1 MKLIRAESYYDMARK
16 AANLISAQVI
26 MKPNCVLGLATG
38 STPEGVYKQLIDWYN
53 KGDLDFS
60 QVTSI
65 NLDEYVGL
73 GHDHVQS
80 YWYFMQKHFFEHIN
94 IRPDH
99 VFVPDG
105 ANPDAYFVCHEY
117 DRIIQH
123 FGGIDLQLLGIG
135 VDGHIGFNEP
145 GAAFELGTHR
155 VSLQKSTIQANKRF
169 FTSEEEVPTEAYTM
183 GIKTIMQAHKV
194 LLIASGPSKAE
205 IMRDALYGPVT
216 PEVPASILQMHP
228 DLTVVVDQEAARCLP
243 QDTDQ
248 SWPENAF
255 VQGRSLRTMNR
266 QIDT

>member
-1 MKLIRAESYYDMARK
+1 MKLICANSYQDMSRK

-38 STPEGVYKQLIDWYN
+38 GTPEGVYKQLIDWYR
-53 KGDLDFS
+53 KGDLDFD

-73 GHDHVQS
+73 GHEHEQS

-99 VFVPDG
+99 IFVPDG
-105 ANPDAYFVCHEY
+105 ANPDAETVCREY
-117 DRIIQH
+117 DQIIQRH
-123 FGGIDLQLLGIG
+123 GGIDLQLLGIG

-155 VSLQKSTIQANKRF
+155 VRLQQSTIKANQRYF
-169 FTSEEEVPTEAYTM
+169 ASEADVPVEAYTM

-194 LLIASGPSKAE
+194 LLIASGPAKAAIVRE
-205 IMRDALYGPVT
+205 ALFGPVT
-216 PEVPASILQMHP
+216 PRVPASILQMHP
-228 DLTVVVDQEAARCLP
+228 DLTVVLDHEASACLP
-243 QDTDQ
+243 AEFT
-248 SWPENAF
+248 A
-255 VQGRSLRTMNR
+255 
-266 QIDT
+266 

>member
-1 MKLIRAESYYDMARK
+1 MKLIRANSYQDMSRK

-53 KGDLDFS
+53 KGDLDFD

-73 GHDHVQS
+73 DHAHEQS
-80 YWYFMQKHFFEHIN
+80 YWYFMQKHFFSHIN

-99 VFVPDG
+99 IFVPDG
-105 ANPDAYFVCHEY
+105 ANPDAEAACAEY
-117 DRIIQH
+117 DDIIQR

-145 GAAFELGTHR
+145 GSAFELGTHKVR
-155 VSLQKSTIQANKRF
+155 LQPSTIQANKRF
-169 FTSEEEVPTEAYTM
+169 FSSEAEVPVEAYTM

-194 LLIASGPSKAE
+194 LLIASGPAKAS
-205 IMRDALYGPVT
+205 IVRAALYGPVT
-216 PEVPASILQMHP
+216 PQVPASILQMHP
-228 DLTVVVDQEAARCLP
+228 DLTVVLDREAAAELP
-243 QDTDQ
+243 VTG
-248 SWPENAF
+248 E
-255 VQGRSLRTMNR
+255 
-266 QIDT
+266 

>member
-1 MKLIRAESYYDMARK
+1 MKLIRANSYQDMSRK

-38 STPEGVYKQLIDWYN
+38 GTPEGVYKQLIDWYN

-73 GHDHVQS
+73 THEHEQS

-99 VFVPDG
+99 IFVPDG
-105 ANPDAYFVCHEY
+105 ANPDAHAVCRAY
-117 DRIIQH
+117 DQIIH
-123 FGGIDLQLLGIG
+123 RFGGIDLQLLGIG

-155 VSLQKSTIQANKRF
+155 VRLQDSTIQANKRF
-169 FTSEEEVPTEAYTM
+169 FASEKDVPIEAYTM
-183 GIKTIMQAHKV
+183 GIKTIMQARKV
-194 LLIASGPSKAE
+194 LLIASGAAKAR
-205 IMRDALYGPVT
+205 IMCEALYGPVT
-216 PEVPASILQMHP
+216 PQVPASILQMHP
-228 DLTVVVDQEAARCLP
+228 DLTVVVDHEAGASLP
-243 QDTDQ
+243 DETDR
-248 SWPENAF
+248 
-255 VQGRSLRTMNR
+255 G
-266 QIDT
+266 

>member
-1 MKLIRAESYYDMARK
+1 MKIIHANSYQDMSRK

-53 KGDLDFS
+53 KDDIDFS

-73 GHDHVQS
+73 SRSHEQS

-94 IRPDH
+94 IRQDH
-99 VFVPDG
+99 IFVPDG
-105 ANPDAYFVCHEY
+105 SNPDAEEVCRSY
-117 DRIIQH
+117 DQIIQR

-145 GAAFELGTHR
+145 GSAFELGTHR
-155 VSLQKSTIQANKRF
+155 VKLQESTINANKRF
-169 FTSEEEVPTEAYTM
+169 FASEDEVPKEAYTM

-194 LLIASGPSKAE
+194 LLIASGSAKAE
-205 IMRDALYGPVT
+205 IIREALFGPVT
-216 PEVPASILQMHP
+216 PQVPASILQMHP
-228 DLTVVVDQEAARCLP
+228 DLTVVADREAGALLP
-243 QDTDQ
+243 
-248 SWPENAF
+248 A
-255 VQGRSLRTMNR
+255 
-266 QIDT
+266 

>member
-1 MKLIRAESYYDMARK
+1 MKLIRANSYQDMSRK

-26 MKPNCVLGLATG
+26 MKPSCVLGLATG
-38 STPEGVYKQLIDWYN
+38 GTPEGVYKQLIDWYN

-73 GHDHVQS
+73 NHSHEQS

-94 IRPDH
+94 IRPSH
-99 VFVPDG
+99 IFVPDG
-105 ANPDAYFVCHEY
+105 ANPDADTVCREY

-155 VSLQKSTIQANKRF
+155 VRLQNSTIQANKRYF
-169 FTSEEEVPTEAYTM
+169 ASEADVPTEAYTM
-183 GIKTIMQAHKV
+183 GIKTIMQARKV
-194 LLIASGPSKAE
+194 LLIASGSAKAN
-205 IMRDALYGPVT
+205 IMREALYGPVT
-216 PEVPASILQMHP
+216 PQVPASILQMHP
-228 DLTVVVDQEAARCLP
+228 DLTVVVDREAGASLP
-243 QDTDQ
+243 DETD
-248 SWPENAF
+248 
-255 VQGRSLRTMNR
+255 RS
-266 QIDT
+266 